1 MPVMTSEEVRWS
13 DVTCF
18 VGRSDHIPSTLA
30 DLSSPDKQV
39 RSKALRLL
47 THDLAWNENVCEAT
61 PYAIREIVQRLERRE
76 IAHPE
81 EALALLSTL
90 GNGEAAH
97 PELIDWH
104 GRAVDLLSLCR
115 ELMESNLKLYV
126 SYLSDPSAR
135 LRALDVI
142 SSYRER
148 AEEAQA
154 ELRRAADLA
163 RSTEERKEIMA
174 AIDDLREW
182 NETSVDEPT
191 VVLSGDLFDRKISER
206 KAAKMRIGQGGYVA
220 PVSKVGP
227 FLSARRYLIRHI
239 MRLLERSE
247 RQRL

>member
-1 MPVMTSEEVRWS
+1 MTSEEVRWS
-13 DVTCF
+13 DVACF

-39 RSKALRLL
+39 RSKAFRSLM
-47 THDLAWNENVCEAT
+47 HDLAWNENVCEAT
-61 PYAIREIVQRLERRE
+61 PYAIREIAQRLERRE
-76 IAHPE
+76 IANPE
-81 EALALLSTL
+81 EALALLGTL

-97 PELIDWH
+97 PELIYWH

-126 SYLSDPSAR
+126 SYLSHPSAR
-135 LRALDVI
+135 LSALRVI
-142 SSYRER
+142 STYRVR

-182 NETSVDEPT
+182 NEPSVDEPT
-191 VVLSGDLFDRKISER
+191 VVLSGDLVDRMISGR
-206 KAAKMRIGQGGYVA
+206 KAAMMRISQGDHVA